1 MKKFSIVLS
10 IAALALAI
18 YGCAP
23 TTPATSDSGSSDSDT
38 GVSGDING
46 DVTWSKDTY
55 VSDDVD
61 VYGSLTI
68 APGVTVTLAK
78 DAEIEITTNGT
89 LKAVGTA
96 DKMITFKAATA
107 SGWSGIYFNAG
118 ADNNTLDY
126 CDISGAGSYNYYAI
140 DCSAA
145 GGEKFTISHCVIHD
159 NLKGGIDAS
168 YAASGSILSNRFYG
182 NVEFPAVINENI
194 TLDATNVFAKSGE
207 ATASSTVNCVKFFG
221 DISASK
227 TLTFDITEVPY
238 LNESSIVIYGTLTIN
253 AGATIWMGDHAF
265 IDITD
270 TGSLKANGTAAKGIA
285 FAPRRSTDVWNQVYF
300 YDSSDG
306 NTLSYCTFT
315 GGGASTKYV
324 LEFYSTGT
332 GIEATIDHCSIYG
345 NAAGGIYA
353 EYDQN
358 GLVISE
364 CTFGNNGDKASGPY
378 DIYYHETGVTVT
390 NPNVISGTND
400 LNTKLIPAD

>member
-1 MKKFSIVLS
+1 MKKFSIIPS

-18 YGCAP
+18 YGCSP
-23 TTPATSDSGSSDSDT
+23 TTPAASDDSSSDSTT
-38 GVSGDING
+38 GVSGDITG

-96 DKMITFKAATA
+96 DEMITFKAATA
-107 SGWSGIYFNAG
+107 SGWSGIYFDEG

-126 CDISGAGSYNYYAI
+126 CDISGAGSYNYYPI
-140 DCSAA
+140 GCSAS

-182 NVEFPAVINENI
+182 NAEFPAIINENI
-194 TLDATNVFAKSGE
+194 TMDATNVFAKSGE
-207 ATASSTVNCVKFFG
+207 ATASSTINCVKFYG

-238 LNESSIVIYGTLTIN
+238 FDETSIVIYGTLTIN

-270 TGSLKANGTAAKGIA
+270 TGSLKANGTADKGIA

-306 NTLSYCTFT
+306 NALSYCSFT
-315 GGGASTKYV
+315 GGGASSKYA
-324 LEFYSTGT
+324 LEFYSAGT
-332 GIEATIDHCSIYG
+332 GIAATVDHCSFYG
-345 NAAGGIYA
+345 NAAGGISA
-353 EYDQN
+353 ENDQN
-358 GLVISE
+358 GLVISD
-364 CTFGNNGDKASGPY
+364 CTFGNNGDSTSGPRY
-378 DIYYHETGVTVT
+378 DIYYTTTGVTVT
-390 NPNVISGTND
+390 NPSAISDTNAFSSG
-400 LNTKLIPAD
+400 NPI